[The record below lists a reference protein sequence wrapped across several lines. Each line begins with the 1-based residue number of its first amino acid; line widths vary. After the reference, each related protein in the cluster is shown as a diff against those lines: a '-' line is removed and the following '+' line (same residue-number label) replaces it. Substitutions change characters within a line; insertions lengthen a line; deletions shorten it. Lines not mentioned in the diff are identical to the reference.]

1 MTLML
6 GSHLK
11 RVAILL
17 IATLALGW
25 ALWAR
30 YGNSPI
36 SPNLVNQVDRVD
48 YILIE
53 KSERRLTASRK
64 EQQVLQYDVALG
76 FAPIG
81 DKSHE
86 GDGKTPEGLFKVDR
100 RNPNS
105 SFHLSLGIDYPRP
118 EDIARAEAKGLDP
131 GGDIF
136 IHGQPNTLGNLLMLP
151 GDWTAG
157 CIALSNSEMVELWR
171 LVDLG
176 TVVEIRP

>member
-64 EQQVLQYDVALG
+64 GQQVLQYDVALG

-118 EDIARAEAKGLDP
+118 EDIA
-131 GGDIF
+131 
-136 IHGQPNTLGNLLMLP
+136 NLLMLP

>member
-1 MTLML
+1 M
-6 GSHLK
+6 
-11 RVAILL
+11 
-17 IATLALGW
+17 
-25 ALWAR
+25 
-30 YGNSPI
+30 
-36 SPNLVNQVDRVD
+36 
-48 YILIE
+48 
-53 KSERRLTASRK
+53 
-64 EQQVLQYDVALG
+64 QYDVALG

-118 EDIARAEAKGLDP
+118 EDIARAEALGLNP

-136 IHGQPNTLGNLLMLP
+136 IHGQPNRLGNHLMLP

-157 CIALSNSEMVELWR
+157 CIAISNSEMVALWR
-171 LVDLG
+171 LADLG